1 MQIAIQIMAESS
13 STVGLDSIRNHETI
27 IGYTYLHS
35 PPAMGSW
42 NATESILNIPRGED
56 EEGGGLKG
64 AYLRRILKYDRCPA
78 DYACKDPRCCGGP
91 VT

>member
-1 MQIAIQIMAESS
+1 
-13 STVGLDSIRNHETI
+13 
-27 IGYTYLHS
+27 
-35 PPAMGSW
+35 MGSW

-64 AYLRRILKYDRCPA
+64 TYLERILKYDRCPP
-78 DYACKDPRCCGGP
+78 DYACKDLRCCGGP

>member
-1 MQIAIQIMAESS
+1 
-13 STVGLDSIRNHETI
+13 
-27 IGYTYLHS
+27 
-35 PPAMGSW
+35 MGSW